1 MKKKKSKKATKRAKP
16 SKLKVTKRKLLN
28 WFKKL
33 KNHTKS
39 KLKTAKKQSKQLLLE
54 VTKKFFKLVNFLLS
68 SAKLLILAIFFIFA
82 MLFADKTHV
91 KYLENKVGSN
101 TVYLQS
107 MPDSNIQGSGTGFQM
122 QAKSGKVVTI
132 TNAHVCELAND
143 KGMILVEEKRH
154 SKRLLPKRVLEVYEN
169 NDLCVV
175 EGLSGY
181 EGLSLGDEAEIGQ
194 PVYSFGYPLGEALH
208 FSEGR
213 VKDMSQIYLVDSS
226 VTSLDQCTGPRH
238 KIVNAR
244 YFFFVFQVCVKAHDS
259 IQTSLVIFGGSSGS
273 PMVNIWGNVVGV
285 IFAGNT
291 RTNWGSAVP
300 LKDLKELLKAY

>member
-1 MKKKKSKKATKRAKP
+1 MKKKKSKKASKRARP
-16 SKLKVTKRKLLN
+16 SKLKAVKRKLLN
-28 WFKKL
+28 WSKKAKIDL
-33 KNHTKS
+33 KLR
-39 KLKTAKKQSKQLLLE
+39 LKKAKKYAKQLMLE
-54 VTKKFFKLVNFLLS
+54 LAKKFFKLINFLLS
-68 SAKLLILAIFFIFA
+68 SAKLLILAVFFIFA
-82 MLFADKTHV
+82 VLFADKAHV

-101 TVYLQS
+101 SVYIQS
-107 MPDSNIQGSGTGFQM
+107 MADSQIQGSGTGFQM
-122 QAKSGKVVTI
+122 RTPSGKVVTI
-132 TNAHVCELAND
+132 TNAHVCKLANN
-143 KGMILVEEKRH
+143 KGMILVEEKRY
-154 SKRLLPKRVLEVYEN
+154 SKRLIPKRVLEIYEN

-181 EGLSLGDEAEIGQ
+181 EGLSLGSDVEVGQ

-213 VKDMSQIYLVDSS
+213 VKDLSQIYLIDPEV
-226 VTSLDQCTGPRH
+226 SLENCTGPRH
-238 KIVNAR
+238 KIVKTR
-244 YFFFVFQVCVKAHDS
+244 FWFYIVRFCVKSHDS
-259 IQTSLVIFGGSSGS
+259 VQTSLVIFGGSSGS